1 MFRYADIPAG
11 HCSCHPDFANFEK
24 RIESGKD
31 HNSEDKPA
39 VREISRQLVSPW
51 LLLPQGPTPR
61 SRFFLLKKFEYV
73 ITCVITKTY
82 ERTNYTK
89 NIKNKQT
96 EEMTTL
102 TVTTIGNSLGILLPK
117 EVTQRLEIQKGDKLF
132 LTHGPDG
139 YRITVYDPEFEEQM
153 NLARKIMK
161 NRRNALR
168 QLAK

>member
-1 MFRYADIPAG
+1 MRTSRP
-11 HCSCHPDFANFEK
+11 FA
-24 RIESGKD
+24 
-31 HNSEDKPA
+31 
-39 VREISRQLVSPW
+39 
-51 LLLPQGPTPR
+51 R
-61 SRFFLLKKFEYV
+61 SRGSWSHLGYFSRKDRPRGPDFFLLKKFEYV

-132 LTHGPDG
+132 LTNGPDG

-168 QLAK
+168 QLAEMKNEMEVD

>member
-1 MFRYADIPAG
+1 
-11 HCSCHPDFANFEK
+11 
-24 RIESGKD
+24 
-31 HNSEDKPA
+31 
-39 VREISRQLVSPW
+39 
-51 LLLPQGPTPR
+51 
-61 SRFFLLKKFEYV
+61 
-73 ITCVITKTY
+73 
-82 ERTNYTK
+82 
-89 NIKNKQT
+89 
-96 EEMTTL
+96 MTTL

-132 LTHGPDG
+132 LTNGPDG